1 MPKGVVEHGQGKVL
15 EPYGGVATTNVPA
28 EQCDTNFERLQSQ
41 GQAEVG
47 IFKKLGFDELLTQGL
62 ASHGALVSR
71 LNKAFVNN
79 LKTTWVPNTLRR
91 ICEEQGKLEF
101 ENAKLGMPP
110 AHTNTYKIRLTV
122 VKAILKVS
130 CVLIVP
136 YLDIVHIII

>member
-1 MPKGVVEHGQGKVL
+1 MGGAENGQGKVL
-15 EPYGGVATTNVPA
+15 EPYGWVATTNVPA

-91 ICEEQGKLEF
+91 ICEEQGKFEF

-110 AHTNTYKIRLTV
+110 AHTDERETQAV
-122 VKAILKVS
+122 VRNV
-130 CVLIVP
+130 IVQAS
-136 YLDIVHIII
+136 YLLS